1 MRSRFR
7 ILLCQKATQGRTQAY
22 GSFAPPTFRFSSGVE
37 RRPLQP
43 VVMLRM
49 HATRPIRKKPEPE
62 WLPCA
67 PRSSTSLRHSR
78 HGDDDLALV
87 IAGAKEPKGFRQIG

>member
-1 MRSRFR
+1 MQLRFASFAVVNSRRDFHPQDR
-7 ILLCQKATQGRTQAY
+7 AHAGRTTVQIVA
-22 GSFAPPTFRFSSGVE
+22 SHDLT
-37 RRPLQP
+37 L